1 MIDLLPVLL
10 VALPPYCSVQQ
21 QQDGS
26 GQHRDGTPC
35 NDARKPPCPGSV
47 AGPKQQCG
55 ELAETAYVP
64 QEAEYSRSS
73 SVIRLPS
80 VLLCSPGEHGQ
91 QHEQNRADREPEHLN
106 RQIIAAHCLP
116 RSITQ

>member
-10 VALPPYCSVQQ
+10 VALPPALPPYLPPYCSVQQ
-21 QQDGS
+21 QQDGC

-35 NDARKPPCPGSV
+35 NDARKPPGPGSV

-73 SVIRLPS
+73 SVIRLPC

-91 QHEQNRADREPEHLN
+91 
-106 RQIIAAHCLP
+106 
-116 RSITQ
+116 